1 MKNPILPII
10 ICVIVA
16 GGSFFAGMKYQQSKQ
31 PSFSGRFGDR
41 TNTRVD
47 QGQAQFRNGRPVQ
60 GDIINADEKT
70 VTVKMADGS
79 TKIIILSEATI
90 YNKTSDASKA
100 DLKVGEKIGV
110 FGTEN
115 ADGSVTAQN
124 IQFNPQ
130 FRVATGAGIPQ
141 PGQ

>member
-1 MKNPILPII
+1 MKNPILPIL
-10 ICVIVA
+10 ICVAVA

-31 PSFSGRFGDR
+31 PSFAGRFGNRQDVR
-41 TNTRVD
+41 TGEG
-47 QGQAQFRNGRPVQ
+47 QGQFRNGRPIQ
-60 GDIINADEKT
+60 GDIISADEKT
-70 VTVKMADGS
+70 ITVKMADGS
-79 TKIIILSEATI
+79 TKIVILSETTT

-100 DLKVGEKIGV
+100 DLKVGEKVGV

-124 IQFNPQ
+124 IQLNPQ
-130 FRVATGAGIPQ
+130 FRVATSTGTPQ